1 MGMGE
6 RKMGIVVVREREGGG
21 EYMMWCRERK
31 GGEGYVRRMR
41 GMREGYDG
49 YRAWG

>member
-31 GGEGYVRRMR
+31 GGENEV
-41 GMREGYDG
+41 GMGVG
-49 YRAWG
+49 MMV